1 MLTGLENT
9 VKGNDQNMT
18 PEELQA
24 LKDLGL
30 KDEVVKKY
38 EEQMKDKDTK

>member
-1 MLTGLENT
+1 
-9 VKGNDQNMT
+9 VKT
-18 PEELQA
+18 IHAEKLQA

-38 EEQMKDKDTK
+38 EEQIRGTK